1 MAIMKSGYFAAFG
14 FQTVAVCGY
23 YYTYLSAPVFCAER
37 LVLKPSTMPC
47 NEHLSLGIVDGFL
60 L

>member
-1 MAIMKSGYFAAFG
+1 MKSGYFAAFG

-23 YYTYLSAPVFCAER
+23 YYAYLSAPVFCAER

-47 NEHLSLGIVDGFL
+47 NEHFSLGIVDGFL